1 MALVLLHR
9 VTMFLILLA
18 AQVLILNHV
27 HLLDVAMPLLYIY
40 FAITFRRG
48 FPRWII
54 LLSCFFMGLI
64 VDMFSST
71 PGLAAG
77 TMTLVGFI
85 QPFLVERTAPRDSAG
100 DMEISVATMGFGGF
114 AFLSG
119 VITAIY
125 CLAFFT
131 LEAFSFFE
139 WFVWLERIIAS
150 SLLTWILIL
159 AIESVRSK

>member
-85 QPFLVERTAPRDSAG
+85 QPFLVERTAPRDSAE

-114 AFLSG
+114 HARGLLLLRVVS
-119 VITAIY
+119 
-125 CLAFFT
+125 LAG
-131 LEAFSFFE
+131 AYHCQFSAD
-139 WFVWLERIIAS
+139 VDSDLGY
-150 SLLTWILIL
+150 
-159 AIESVRSK
+159 

>member
-9 VTMFLILLA
+9 ATMFLILLA

-48 FPRWII
+48 FPRWVI

-77 TMTLVGFI
+77 AMTLVGFI
-85 QPFLVERTAPRDSAG
+85 QPFLVERTAPRDSAE
-100 DMEISVATMGFGGF
+100 DLEISATTLGYGGF
-114 AFLSG
+114 AFFSG
-119 VITAIY
+119 VITVIY
-125 CLAFFT
+125 CLVFFS

-150 SLLTWILIL
+150 SLLTWILIM
-159 AIESVRSK
+159 AIESVHSK

>member
-85 QPFLVERTAPRDSAG
+85 QPFLVERTAPRDSAE
-100 DMEISVATMGFGGF
+100 DVEISVATMGFGGF

-125 CLAFFT
+125 CLVFFT

-139 WFVWLERIIAS
+139 WLVWLERIIAS

>member
-1 MALVLLHR
+1 
-9 VTMFLILLA
+9 MFLILLA

-85 QPFLVERTAPRDSAG
+85 QPFLVERTAPRDSAE

-125 CLAFFT
+125 CLVFFT

-139 WFVWLERIIAS
+139 WIVWLERIIAS

>member
-9 VTMFLILLA
+9 VAMFLILLA

-48 FPRWII
+48 FPRWVI

-85 QPFLVERTAPRDSAG
+85 QPFLVERTAPRDSAE
-100 DMEISVATMGFGGF
+100 DMEISVATLGYGGF

-125 CLAFFT
+125 CLVFFT

>member
-48 FPRWII
+48 FPRWVI
-54 LLSCFFMGLI
+54 LLSCFLMGLI

-77 TMTLVGFI
+77 TMTLIGFI
-85 QPFLVERTAPRDSAG
+85 QPFLVERTAPRDSAE
-100 DMEISVATMGFGGF
+100 DMEISVATLGYGGF
-114 AFLSG
+114 TFLSG

-125 CLAFFT
+125 CLVFFT

-150 SLLTWILIL
+150 SLLTWVLIL

>member
-85 QPFLVERTAPRDSAG
+85 QPFLVERTAPRDSAE

-125 CLAFFT
+125 CLVFFT

>member
-125 CLAFFT
+125 CLVFFT

>member
-48 FPRWII
+48 FPRWVI
-54 LLSCFFMGLI
+54 LLSCFLMGLI

-77 TMTLVGFI
+77 TMTLIGFI
-85 QPFLVERTAPRDSAG
+85 QPFLVERTAPRDSAE
-100 DMEISVATMGFGGF
+100 DMEISVATLGYGGF

-125 CLAFFT
+125 CLVFFT

-139 WFVWLERIIAS
+139 WFVWLERVIAS

>member
-40 FAITFRRG
+40 FAITFHRG

-85 QPFLVERTAPRDSAG
+85 QPFLVERTAPRDSAE

-119 VITAIY
+119 VITTLY
-125 CLAFFT
+125 CLVFFT

-139 WFVWLERIIAS
+139 WLVWLERIIAS

>member
-85 QPFLVERTAPRDSAG
+85 QPFLVERTAPRDSAE
-100 DMEISVATMGFGGF
+100 DMEISVAIMGFGGF

-119 VITAIY
+119 VITTLY
-125 CLAFFT
+125 CLVFFT

-139 WFVWLERIIAS
+139 WLVCLERIIAS

>member
-1 MALVLLHR
+1 MTLVLLHR
-9 VTMFLILLA
+9 VAMFLILLA

-48 FPRWII
+48 FPRWVI
-54 LLSCFFMGLI
+54 LLSCFLMGLI

-85 QPFLVERTAPRDSAG
+85 QPFLVERTAPRDSAE
-100 DMEISVATMGFGGF
+100 DMEISVATLGYGGF
-114 AFLSG
+114 AFFSG

-125 CLAFFT
+125 CLVFFT

>member
-9 VTMFLILLA
+9 VAMFLILLA

-48 FPRWII
+48 FPRWVI
-54 LLSCFFMGLI
+54 LLSCFLMGLI

-85 QPFLVERTAPRDSAG
+85 QPFLVERTAPRDSAE
-100 DMEISVATMGFGGF
+100 DMEISVATLGYGGF

-125 CLAFFT
+125 CLVFFT

>member
-1 MALVLLHR
+1 MSLVLLHR

-85 QPFLVERTAPRDSAG
+85 QPFLVERTAPRDSAE

-125 CLAFFT
+125 CLVFFT

-139 WFVWLERIIAS
+139 WLVWLERIIAS

>member
-139 WFVWLERIIAS
+139 WLVWLERIIAS

>member
-9 VTMFLILLA
+9 VAMFLILLA

-27 HLLDVAMPLLYIY
+27 HLLDVAMPLIYIY

-48 FPRWII
+48 FPRWVI

-85 QPFLVERTAPRDSAG
+85 QPFLVERTAPRDSAE
-100 DMEISVATMGFGGF
+100 DMEISVATLGYGGF

-125 CLAFFT
+125 CLVFFT

>member
-1 MALVLLHR
+1 MALDLLHRLSMFLVLL
-9 VTMFLILLA
+9 L

-27 HLLDVAMPLLYIY
+27 HLLGVATPLLYVY

-48 FPRWII
+48 FPRWIT
-54 LLSCFFMGLI
+54 LLSCFFLGLL

-77 TMTLVGFI
+77 SLTLIGFF
-85 QPFLVERTAPRDSAG
+85 QPVLGEWVAPRDSAE
-100 DMEISVATMGFGGF
+100 DLAVSLTTMGFGGF

-119 VITAIY
+119 VLTMVY
-125 CLAFFT
+125 CLVFFT
-131 LEAFSFFE
+131 LEAFSFFD
-139 WFVWLERIIAS
+139 WLVWLERIFAS
-150 SLLTWILIL
+150 AVLTWVLMM

>member
-85 QPFLVERTAPRDSAG
+85 QPFLVERTAPRDSAE

-125 CLAFFT
+125 CLVFFT

-139 WFVWLERIIAS
+139 WLVWLERIIAS

>member
-48 FPRWII
+48 FPRWVI
-54 LLSCFFMGLI
+54 LLSCFLMGLI

-77 TMTLVGFI
+77 TMTLIGFI
-85 QPFLVERTAPRDSAG
+85 QPFLVERTAPRDSAE
-100 DMEISVATMGFGGF
+100 DMEISVATLGYGGF

-125 CLAFFT
+125 CLVFFK

-150 SLLTWILIL
+150 SLLTWVLIL

>member
-9 VTMFLILLA
+9 VAMFLILLA

-48 FPRWII
+48 FPRWVI

-85 QPFLVERTAPRDSAG
+85 QPFVVERTAPRDSAE
-100 DMEISVATMGFGGF
+100 DMEISVATLGYGGF

-125 CLAFFT
+125 CLVFFT

-139 WFVWLERIIAS
+139 WLVWLERIIAS

>member
-1 MALVLLHR
+1 
-9 VTMFLILLA
+9 MFLILLA

-125 CLAFFT
+125 CLVFFT

>member
-85 QPFLVERTAPRDSAG
+85 QPFLVVRTAPRDSAE

-125 CLAFFT
+125 CLVFFS
-131 LEAFSFFE
+131 LVAFSFFE
-139 WFVWLERIIAS
+139 WLVWLERIIAS

>member
-100 DMEISVATMGFGGF
+100 DMEISVVTMGFGGF

-119 VITAIY
+119 VITTLY
-125 CLAFFT
+125 CLVFFT

-139 WFVWLERIIAS
+139 WLVWLERIIAS

>member
-1 MALVLLHR
+1 MVEHLNRLAMFVALCV
-9 VTMFLILLA
+9 

-27 HLLDVAMPLLYIY
+27 HLLDVATPLLYVY

-48 FPRWII
+48 FPQWII
-54 LLSCFFMGLI
+54 LLSCFFLGLL

-85 QPFLVERTAPRDSAG
+85 QPFLVERIAPRDSAE
-100 DMEISVATMGFGGF
+100 DMDVSAKSLGFGGF

-119 VITAIY
+119 VLTAIY
-125 CLAFFT
+125 CLVFFT

-139 WFVWLERIIAS
+139 WYVWLERIFAS
-150 SLLTWILIL
+150 AILTWVLMM

>member
-85 QPFLVERTAPRDSAG
+85 QPFLVEKTAPRDSAE

-119 VITAIY
+119 VITTLY
-125 CLAFFT
+125 CLVFFT

-139 WFVWLERIIAS
+139 WLVWLERIIAS

>member
-85 QPFLVERTAPRDSAG
+85 QPFLVERTAPRDSAE

-119 VITAIY
+119 VITTLY
-125 CLAFFT
+125 CLVFFT
-131 LEAFSFFE
+131 LEASSFFE
-139 WFVWLERIIAS
+139 WLVWLERIIAS

>member
-27 HLLDVAMPLLYIY
+27 HLMDVAMPLLYIY

-48 FPRWII
+48 FPRWVI
-54 LLSCFFMGLI
+54 LLSCFLMGLI

-77 TMTLVGFI
+77 TMTLIGFI
-85 QPFLVERTAPRDSAG
+85 QPFLVERTAPRDSAE
-100 DMEISVATMGFGGF
+100 DMEISVATLGYGGF

-125 CLAFFT
+125 CLVFFT

>member
-48 FPRWII
+48 FPRWVI
-54 LLSCFFMGLI
+54 LLSCFLMGLI

-77 TMTLVGFI
+77 TMTLIGFI
-85 QPFLVERTAPRDSAG
+85 QPFLVERTAPRDSAE
-100 DMEISVATMGFGGF
+100 DMEISVATLGYGGF

-125 CLAFFT
+125 CLVFFT

>member
-85 QPFLVERTAPRDSAG
+85 QPFLVERTSSTSGRYPLSTLSASAWSYS
-100 DMEISVATMGFGGF
+100 MLEIM
-114 AFLSG
+114 
-119 VITAIY
+119 
-125 CLAFFT
+125 
-131 LEAFSFFE
+131 
-139 WFVWLERIIAS
+139 
-150 SLLTWILIL
+150 
-159 AIESVRSK
+159 

>member
-48 FPRWII
+48 FPRWVI
-54 LLSCFFMGLI
+54 LLSCFLMGLI

-77 TMTLVGFI
+77 TMTLIGFI
-85 QPFLVERTAPRDSAG
+85 QPFLVERTAPRDSAE
-100 DMEISVATMGFGGF
+100 DMEISVATLGDGGF

-125 CLAFFT
+125 CLVFFT

-139 WFVWLERIIAS
+139 WFVWLERVIAS

>member
-1 MALVLLHR
+1 MALDLLHR
-9 VTMFLILLA
+9 LVMFLILLA

-64 VDMFSST
+64 VDMFSNT

-85 QPFLVERTAPRDSAG
+85 QPYLVERTAPRDSAE
-100 DMEISVATMGFGGF
+100 DMEISAATLGYSGF
-114 AFLSG
+114 AFLGG

-125 CLAFFT
+125 CLVFFT

-150 SLLTWILIL
+150 SILTWILIM

>member
-48 FPRWII
+48 FPRWVI
-54 LLSCFFMGLI
+54 LLSCFLMGLI

-77 TMTLVGFI
+77 TMTLIGFI
-85 QPFLVERTAPRDSAG
+85 QPFLVERTAPRDSAE
-100 DMEISVATMGFGGF
+100 DMEISVATLGYGGF

-125 CLAFFT
+125 CLVFFT

-150 SLLTWILIL
+150 SLLTWVLIL

>member
-48 FPRWII
+48 FPRWVI

-85 QPFLVERTAPRDSAG
+85 QPFLVERTAPRDSAE
-100 DMEISVATMGFGGF
+100 DMEISVATLGYGGF

-125 CLAFFT
+125 CLVFFT

-139 WFVWLERIIAS
+139 WLVWLERIIAS

>member
-1 MALVLLHR
+1 MALDLLHR
-9 VTMFLILLA
+9 LTMFLILLA

-85 QPFLVERTAPRDSAG
+85 QPFLVERTAPRDSAV
-100 DMEISVATMGFGGF
+100 DMEISAATLGYGGF
-114 AFLSG
+114 AFLSC
-119 VITAIY
+119 VITTIY
-125 CLAFFT
+125 CLVFFT

-150 SLLTWILIL
+150 SLLTWILIM

>member
-1 MALVLLHR
+1 MALDLLHRLTMFLVLL
-9 VTMFLILLA
+9 L

-27 HLLDVAMPLLYIY
+27 HLLDVATPLLYVY

-54 LLSCFFMGLI
+54 LLSCFFLGLL

-85 QPFLVERTAPRDSAG
+85 QPFLVEMIAPRDSAE
-100 DMEISVATMGFGGF
+100 DMDVSAKSLGFGGF

-119 VITAIY
+119 VLTAIY
-125 CLAFFT
+125 CLVFFT

-139 WFVWLERIIAS
+139 WYVWLERIFAS
-150 SLLTWILIL
+150 AILTWVLMM

>member
-125 CLAFFT
+125 CLVFFT

-139 WFVWLERIIAS
+139 WLVWLERIIAS

>member
-1 MALVLLHR
+1 MVTDILKRTLMLIVFCLV
-9 VTMFLILLA
+9 
-18 AQVLILNHV
+18 QVMVLNRIHV
-27 HLLDVAMPLLYIY
+27 FNCATPLLYVY

-54 LLSCFFMGLI
+54 LLSCFFLGLL

-77 TMTLVGFI
+77 TMTLLGFI
-85 QPFLVERTAPRDSAG
+85 QPFLVERIAPRDSAE
-100 DMEISVATMGFGGF
+100 DMDVSAKSLGFGGY

-119 VITAIY
+119 VLTAIY
-125 CLAFFT
+125 CLVFFT

-139 WFVWLERIIAS
+139 WYVWLERIFAS
-150 SLLTWILIL
+150 AILTWVLMM

>member
-48 FPRWII
+48 FPRWVI
-54 LLSCFFMGLI
+54 LLSCFLMGLI

-77 TMTLVGFI
+77 TMTLIGFI
-85 QPFLVERTAPRDSAG
+85 QPFLVERTAPRDSAE
-100 DMEISVATMGFGGF
+100 DMEISVATLGYGGF

-125 CLAFFT
+125 CLVFFT

-139 WFVWLERIIAS
+139 WFVWLGRVIAS